1 VLALVLAAGTRV
13 LGGGVA
19 AAVAVVVI
27 VVVAVLLPTA
37 LRQAADVTA
46 DATQAAR
53 AGVVRTVRAAD
64 LGVVPAAAVAL
75 VIVVIVTLGER
86 HLVHPVVEHTL
97 VVRPETRRL
106 VHCPEFASRGRQGER
121 R

>member
-1 VLALVLAAGTRV
+1 VLVLLLAAGAGV

-19 AAVAVVVI
+19 AAVALFVI

-37 LRQAADVTA
+37 LGQAADVTA

-53 AGVVRTVRAAD
+53 AGVVRTVSAAD
-64 LGVVPAAAVAL
+64 LGVVAAATTVAL
-75 VIVVIVTLGER
+75 IVVVVTLGER

-97 VVRPETRRL
+97 VVHPETRL